1 MDFAEG
7 MGATREQVLT
17 HHIQPEMHALI
28 SRFRELMNGSTPAA
42 LGALYAYESR
52 VPAIAAE
59 KATGLCKLYGADAA
73 TARYFT
79 LHQTA
84 DVYHAQVWRDLIDQQ
99 LATDPRAEEA
109 ALHAAELAAR
119 ALWAALDGVE
129 RVRSNWKL

>member
-1 MDFAEG
+1 
-7 MGATREQVLT
+7 
-17 HHIQPEMHALI
+17 
-28 SRFRELMNGSTPAA
+28 LMNDSTPAA

-59 KATGLCKLYGADAA
+59 KASGLSKLYGADAA
-73 TARYFT
+73 TTRYFT

-99 LATDPRAEEA
+99 LATDPGAEEA
-109 ALHAAELAAR
+109 ALRAAKLAAQ

-129 RVRSNWKL
+129 RVRSN